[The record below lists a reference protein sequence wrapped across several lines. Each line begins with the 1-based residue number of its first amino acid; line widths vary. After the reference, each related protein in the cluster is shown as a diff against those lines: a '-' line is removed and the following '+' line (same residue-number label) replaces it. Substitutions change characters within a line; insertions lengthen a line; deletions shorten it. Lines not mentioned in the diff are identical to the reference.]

1 MKPRILHCLAA
12 ALLAAPVLPA
22 MAVYKIVQ
30 PDGSVIYTDRPPTTG
45 SARVVPLAP
54 GAAPTMPE
62 LALPQELRSLV
73 QRYPVTLYT
82 STDCT
87 PCDNG
92 RRLLQQRGVP
102 YSERLVSSEEE
113 ALALERTVG
122 GRTVPALT
130 IGAQALRGL
139 SETDWAAF
147 LDAAGYPRESRLPRG
162 WQAPAPT
169 PLVERAPVPPRQAT
183 PTARP
188 SQAPT
193 APAVPPPEPA
203 PGSLRF

>member
-1 MKPRILHCLAA
+1 MNPRILHCLAA
-12 ALLAAPVLPA
+12 ALLAAPLLPA

-30 PDGSVIYTDRPPTTG
+30 PDGSVIYTDRPPTSG
-45 SARVVPLAP
+45 SARVMPL
-54 GAAPTMPE
+54 GSDAAPTMPD

-82 STDCT
+82 SADCT

-102 YSERLVSSEEE
+102 YGERLVSSEED
-113 ALALERTVG
+113 ALALERAVG

-130 IGAQALRGL
+130 IGVQPLRGL
-139 SETDWAAF
+139 KETDWTAF

-169 PLVERAPVPPRQAT
+169 PLVERAPVQPRQA
-183 PTARP
+183 
-188 SQAPT
+188 
-193 APAVPPPEPA
+193 APAVRQPEAPAARAAPPPEPT
-203 PGSLRF
+203 PGTLRF

>member
-1 MKPRILHCLAA
+1 MNPRILHCLAA
-12 ALLAAPVLPA
+12 ALLAAPALPA

-30 PDGSVIYTDRPPTTG
+30 PDGSVIYTDRPPATG
-45 SARVVPLAP
+45 SARVMPL
-54 GAAPTMPE
+54 GRDAAPAMPE
-62 LALPQELRSLV
+62 LALPQELRSLM

-82 STDCT
+82 SADCT

-92 RRLLQQRGVP
+92 RRLLQLRGVP
-102 YSERLVSSEEE
+102 YLERLVSSEED
-113 ALALERTVG
+113 ALALERAVG

-139 SETDWAAF
+139 SETDWTAF

-162 WQAPAPT
+162 WQAPAPA
-169 PLVERAPVPPRQAT
+169 PLVERTPARPPQAA

-188 SQAPT
+188 ADAPT
-193 APAVPPPEPA
+193 APAVPVPEPA

>member
-1 MKPRILHCLAA
+1 MNPRILHCLAVV
-12 ALLAAPVLPA
+12 LLAAPALPA

-45 SARVVPLAP
+45 NARVVPL
-54 GAAPTMPE
+54 GRDAAPAMPE
-62 LALPQELRSLV
+62 LALPQELRSLM

-82 STDCT
+82 SADCT
-87 PCDNG
+87 PCDSG

-102 YSERLVSSEEE
+102 YSERLVSSEED
-113 ALALERTVG
+113 ALALERAVG

-139 SETDWAAF
+139 SETDWTAF

-162 WQAPAPT
+162 WPAPAAT
-169 PLVERAPVPPRQAT
+169 PLVERAPVRPQQA
-183 PTARP
+183 
-188 SQAPT
+188 APT
-193 APAVPPPEPA
+193 PRLPAAPAAPAVPAPEPA